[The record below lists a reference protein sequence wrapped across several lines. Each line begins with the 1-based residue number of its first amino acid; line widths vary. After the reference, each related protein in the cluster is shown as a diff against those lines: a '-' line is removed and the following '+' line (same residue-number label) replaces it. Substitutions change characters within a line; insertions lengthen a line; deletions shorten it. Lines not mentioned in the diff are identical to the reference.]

1 MLKKLTGIIGW
12 IISFQLISFFLGHI
26 TQVDVATW
34 YQTLHKSSL
43 TPPGIVF
50 PIVWSILYVMIAL
63 SGWSLWQHRKEPK
76 AKMALVFYSIQ
87 MILNWSW
94 SPLFFNFHLIGLSF
108 CCIIFIALFTLITI
122 FLTKKNYKLSSYM
135 LIPYFTWTIFAGYLN
150 GALWMLNR

>member
-1 MLKKLTGIIGW
+1 MLKKLMGIISW
-12 IISFQLISFFLGHI
+12 IIIFQFIGFFLGHI
-26 TQVDVATW
+26 SEVDVASW

-76 AKMALVFYSIQ
+76 AKMALGFYSIQ
-87 MILNWSW
+87 MILNWAW
-94 SPLFFNFHLIGLSF
+94 SPLFFNFHLIAVSF
-108 CCIIFIALFTLITI
+108 YCIVLIAFFTLITI
-122 FLTKKNYKLSSYM
+122 LLTKKNYKLSCFM
-135 LIPYFTWTIFAGYLN
+135 LIPYLIWTIFAGYLN